1 MTGKVMVMYGS
12 DVWEQCS
19 VEIGCHHVN
28 HMQISDTCCIKR
40 IMYMS
45 SGEEHYASE
54 TAYRSQCA
62 PFMKERAVLA
72 PDSCAYV
79 RSVSVTVKWVD
90 LRMTKT
96 SGIRRWVI

>member
-19 VEIGCHHVN
+19 VEIGCHHVK
-28 HMQISDTCCIKR
+28 SCIKR

-62 PFMKERAVLA
+62 PFMKEQ
-72 PDSCAYV
+72 S
-79 RSVSVTVKWVD
+79 SVSPW
-90 LRMTKT
+90 
-96 SGIRRWVI
+96 